1 MIFSI
6 ASPLG
11 TLIGLLLTDYKMGDA
26 QTSVSAF
33 LTGIATG
40 TFMYITFFEILA
52 VDLKIECRTDV
63 LKLVFFVLGFVLFA
77 ILVRFVMG
85 EYGHAHSH

>member
-26 QTSVSAF
+26 QKSVSAF

-52 VDLKIECRTDV
+52 VDLKIKRRTDV

-85 EYGHAHSH
+85 EHGHAHSH